1 MELNVSVFKKSF
13 TEIWSLIRVILD
25 KNIFRN
31 EKVEQAKGSVYAT
44 DLWRISN
51 GGRARFHIYRVIKIL
66 LIIGYKHAYHGV
78 WSRIKRQP
86 FQFFHN

>member
-1 MELNVSVFKKSF
+1 MIFNSCY
-13 TEIWSLIRVILD
+13 
-25 KNIFRN
+25 FRN

-44 DLWRISN
+44 DLWRISI